1 MLSFRLDLDGLYW
14 GGRVVVYGLGVKG
27 FGRVPV
33 VGCRTCTTAPGHRIG
48 RIMILAM

>member
-14 GGRVVVYGLGVKG
+14 GGRVVVYGLGVK
-27 FGRVPV
+27 VPV
-33 VGCRTCTTAPGHRIG
+33 VGCRTCATAPGHRIG